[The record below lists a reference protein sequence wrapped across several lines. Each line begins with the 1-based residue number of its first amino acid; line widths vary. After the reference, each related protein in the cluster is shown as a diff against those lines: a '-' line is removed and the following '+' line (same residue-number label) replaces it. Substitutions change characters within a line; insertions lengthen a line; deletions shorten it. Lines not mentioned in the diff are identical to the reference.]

1 MAEKFVVVAANLIEK
16 DGKYLL
22 IQEGKEHVRGEWN
35 LPAGSLEIGETPVE
49 GARREAKEET
59 GLTVEPESLVKNYI
73 PPESEDPNN
82 IVNFVYHSKIQSEEV
97 SIREEDTVIDY
108 GWFTE
113 EEIEDLNLRASYIL
127 AAIQDYKKGDGYPA
141 DSVRMIEEDLRN

>member
-49 GARREAKEET
+49 GAKREAKEET
-59 GLTVEPESLVKNYI
+59 GLTVEPESLVETYI
-73 PPESEDPNN
+73 PPRSEDPNN
-82 IVNFVYHSKIQSEEV
+82 IVNFVYHSQIQDGEV

-113 EEIEDLNLRASYIL
+113 EEIEDLDLRASYIL
-127 AAIQDYKKGDGYPA
+127 AAIQDYKQGNNYPVE
-141 DSVRMIEEDLRN
+141 SVRMIEEDLRN

>member
-1 MAEKFVVVAANLIEK
+1 MAQKFVVVAANLIEK
-16 DGKYLL
+16 DDKYLL
-22 IQEGKEHVRGEWN
+22 IQEGKEHVKGEWN

-49 GARREAKEET
+49 GAKREAKEET
-59 GLTVEPESLVKNYI
+59 GLTVEPESLVKTYI

-82 IVNFVYHSKIQSEEV
+82 IVNFVYHSQIQSGEV

-113 EEIEDLNLRASYIL
+113 QEIEDLDLRASYIL
-127 AAIQDYKKGDGYPA
+127 AAIQDYKNGENYSK
-141 DSVRMIEEDLRN
+141 DSVRMIKEDLRT